1 MLNVRKFEFISVTGK
16 FSVVEMPIETSAKE
30 IPKGE
35 GRFIRTWIG
44 TAGAYSVKTL
54 KECSS
59 KFVNLLCEKGG
70 FLKIKKGEHK
80 SE

>member
-1 MLNVRKFEFISVTGK
+1 MLNVRKFEFVTNTGK

-44 TAGAYSVKTL
+44 TSGAYSVKML
-54 KECSS
+54 KESTS
-59 KFVNLLCEKGG
+59 KFVQLLCEKGG

>member
-1 MLNVRKFEFISVTGK
+1 MLNVRKFEFISTTGK
-16 FSVVEMPIETSAKE
+16 FSVVERPVETSAKQ

-44 TAGAYSVKTL
+44 TAGTYSVKML
-54 KECSS
+54 KESTS
-59 KFVNLLCEKGG
+59 KFVQLLCEKGG